1 MWLKNIL
8 RKIIY
13 KERSSSQAYIS
24 YMRNKG
30 ARIGERVTIFSP
42 KTTNIDMTRP
52 WLIDIGNDVQITD
65 GVTLLTHGYDWAVL
79 KGVYGD
85 ILGSGGGYMYR
96 K

>member
-24 YMRNKG
+24 YMRSKG

-52 WLIDIGNDVQITD
+52 
-65 GVTLLTHGYDWAVL
+65 
-79 KGVYGD
+79 
-85 ILGSGGGYMYR
+85 
-96 K
+96 

>member
-42 KTTNIDMTRP
+42 K
-52 WLIDIGNDVQITD
+52 
-65 GVTLLTHGYDWAVL
+65 
-79 KGVYGD
+79 
-85 ILGSGGGYMYR
+85 
-96 K
+96 